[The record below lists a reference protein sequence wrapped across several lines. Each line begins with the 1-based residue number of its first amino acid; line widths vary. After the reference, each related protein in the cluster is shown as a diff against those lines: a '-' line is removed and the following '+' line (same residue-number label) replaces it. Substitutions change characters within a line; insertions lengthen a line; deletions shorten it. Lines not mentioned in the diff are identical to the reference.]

1 MNPAQPRAN
10 PTDSPCHIQSDAS
23 RVTAWSTDRIPL
35 EFEPEDWRR
44 KLRDDLR
51 TAIAGFPFG
60 EGKTLYAA
68 YRFPFEERADVEN
81 LLIYNI
87 FDDRLS
93 QATRDRLVFERFYL
107 AARDCPVPLPGGV
120 LRQYDYRLVDDKPSS
135 PHGPSGRALASLRFD
150 MPGRVPESLAS
161 VWYAA
166 KEASI
171 DVVGRPHLKKPW
183 GISLVMGA
191 PSSSG
196 ITCSNTVK
204 TLVDGIT
211 CALHC
216 HDGSDIKELGDR
228 VRSGL
233 GLGDGKSLN
242 GLLLD
247 GTNAIFGKVKLL
259 HCHGQHGVQWNP
271 QDEYCVYCSL
281 MCHYNPDSTRLEVGA
296 QVFDMADRK
305 GAWPVFLR
313 GGPARIVRH

>member
-51 TAIAGFPFG
+51 RAIAGFPFG
-60 EGKTLYAA
+60 EGKALYAA

-87 FDDRLS
+87 FDDGLS
-93 QATRDRLVFERFYL
+93 KATRDRLVFERFYL
-107 AARDCPVPLPGGV
+107 APRDCPVPLPAEG
-120 LRQYDYRLVDDKPSS
+120 LRQYEYRLVDDKPSS
-135 PHGPSGRALASLRFD
+135 LDGLAGRALASLRFD
-150 MPGRVPESLAS
+150 LPGRIPDSLAS

-171 DVVGRPHLKKPW
+171 HVAGGPHVKKPW
-183 GISLVMGA
+183 GISLAMRA

-204 TLVDGIT
+204 SLIDGIT
-211 CALHC
+211 SALHC
-216 HDGSDIKELGDR
+216 HDGSNIKELGDR

-233 GLGDGKSLN
+233 GLGDGKSFS

-247 GTNAIFGKVKLL
+247 DTNAIFGKVKLL
-259 HCHGQHGVQWNP
+259 HCHGHGYGVQWNP

-281 MCHYNPDSTRLEVGA
+281 TCHYDPDSTRLEVDA
-296 QVFDMADRK
+296 RVFDIDGRE
-305 GAWPVFLR
+305 GAWPVER
-313 GGPARIVRH
+313 PRA